1 MDELSTYEEDHSDA
15 LRPVQREADQSHA
28 GVAKLVSPLSREEAQ
43 LLFEA
48 QELTHREALQKVC
61 FSLTTQI
68 ATATAH
74 HHCQCNS
81 QPITNISAVNSSL
94 VPQPSVYTPTPSHV
108 LGLSV
113 PLPLPY
119 PTAPLA
125 STNYPSFSDLNP
137 LKNRRGELI
146 PVPGFGLPNSSQ
158 PVENPNRS
166 VSRPAPVAPSRIV
179 PYIPN
184 GECAWR
190 QVIKDWQTSDP
201 SRSLHVP
208 LKDWD
213 KSWYSG
219 NRAISQRIGV
229 QYNYR
234 KRIAEEY
241 LIQYVPYVSI
251 SMQRD
256 IHCIRSQ
263 LQR

>member
-81 QPITNISAVNSSL
+81 QPIANISAVNSSL

-184 GECAWR
+184 GECVHGGRSSRTGKHQIQAAR
-190 QVIKDWQTSDP
+190 CMFRSKIGTSP
-201 SRSLHVP
+201 GTVGIARSANGLVYSTTTASELP
-208 LKDWD
+208 
-213 KSWYSG
+213 KS
-219 NRAISQRIGV
+219 I
-229 QYNYR
+229 
-234 KRIAEEY
+234 
-241 LIQYVPYVSI
+241 
-251 SMQRD
+251 
-256 IHCIRSQ
+256 
-263 LQR
+263 